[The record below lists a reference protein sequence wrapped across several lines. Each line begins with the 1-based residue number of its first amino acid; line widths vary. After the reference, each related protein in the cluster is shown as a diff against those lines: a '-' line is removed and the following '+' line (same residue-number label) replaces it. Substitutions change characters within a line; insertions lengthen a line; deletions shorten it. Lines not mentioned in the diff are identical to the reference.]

1 MSTRAKQPRWEVA
14 DVIRRFGEAFRAQG
28 GVCKHHLRTLSAL
41 ERCRT
46 AALGGHIDACTE
58 CGAVRISYNSC
69 RNRHCP
75 KCGGLQRELWIQ
87 ARSEELLPVKY
98 YHVVFTIPEQFNEW
112 CLYNPAFCYDTL
124 FKAAWQ
130 TLRTFAADDKWLGAQ
145 AGATMVLH
153 TWGQNLSLHP
163 HIHCIVPGGGIAP
176 QGQWQ
181 NPKRAGSR
189 GFLFPVKAM
198 SKVFRA
204 IYLRHFTDAYKQGSL
219 HIPPR
224 QKKPFAQ
231 WRRERF
237 AQHWVVYAK
246 APFHGPQAVVEYLG
260 RYTHKVAISN
270 HRITNIDKQRVSFRY
285 KDYRQDGKR
294 KTMSL
299 EGAEFLR
306 RFCLHILPPGFRRMR
321 HYGIL
326 SNFHKARALHAARI
340 ALKVEPAQPTQK
352 PEAAEQREKVLEQ
365 WLGRNPYDCPHCG
378 AKASIQRVA
387 IIPACCRD
395 PPPVAMQVAK
405 FI

>member
-1 MSTRAKQPRWEVA
+1 MDRRAKQPRWEVA
-14 DVIRRFGEAFRAQG
+14 DVIRRFGKAFRAQG
-28 GVCKHHLRTLSAL
+28 GVCKNHLRTLSAL

-46 AALGGHIDACTE
+46 AALGGHIEACTE

-130 TLRTFAADDKWLGAQ
+130 TLRAFAADAKWLGARP
-145 AGATMVLH
+145 GATMVLH

-163 HIHCIVPGGGIAP
+163 HAHCIVPGGGLTP

-181 NPKRAGSR
+181 SPKRAGSR

-204 IYLRHFTDAYKQGSL
+204 IYLRHFSQAYRQGL
-219 HIPPR
+219 LRKPPGL
-224 QKKPFAQ
+224 KAPFSQ

-237 AQHWVVYAK
+237 RQQWVVYAK
-246 APFHGPQAVVEYLG
+246 APFLGPKAVVEYLG

-270 HRITNIDKQRVSFRY
+270 HRITNLDKHRVFFRY
-285 KDYRQDGKR
+285 KDYRQGGKP
-294 KTMSL
+294 KNMSL
-299 EGAEFLR
+299 QGTEFLR
-306 RFCLHILPPGFRRMR
+306 RFCLHILPQGFRRMR

-326 SNFHKARALHAARI
+326 SNFHKAQALHAARV
-340 ALKVEPAQPTQK
+340 ALKVEPAKPAQK
-352 PEAAEQREKVLEQ
+352 LEPAEQREKVLEQ
-365 WLGRNPYDCPHCG
+365 FLGHSPHDCPQCG
-378 AKASIQRVA
+378 AKGTILRVA
-387 IIPACCRD
+387 VIPASCRD
-395 PPPVAMQVAK
+395 PPEPARQAVQ
-405 FI
+405 FL